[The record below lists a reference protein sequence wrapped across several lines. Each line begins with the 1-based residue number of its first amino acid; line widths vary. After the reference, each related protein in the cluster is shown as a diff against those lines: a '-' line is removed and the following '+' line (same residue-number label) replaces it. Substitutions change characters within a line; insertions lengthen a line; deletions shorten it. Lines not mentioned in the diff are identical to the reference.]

1 MIQNRSLIAY
11 SWVWLDQWSSIWALI
26 SPIGFHP
33 ARIYRSG
40 HPIHPPGLNSRR
52 GQGHKRL
59 KQLYYRSI
67 GKNQLEREKKWAA
80 EAEEGGTELAHREST
95 SERTEKMYGS
105 VADTSPPTQTPTL
118 VGSLS
123 PPKTRPLMSTTRYLM
138 WMCWWSHD
146 PFSLLGSML
155 TASVFDSLNWIFF
168 SLLNRC
174 TVFLYLWLRRLFSLV
189 NLLNWVFCIITFHHC
204 WCANFYRVKWDSCF
218 GWRCFWWVLVFVNFP
233 FFHFMLSAIVGARD
247 SVPRR
252 VGHF

>member
-1 MIQNRSLIAY
+1 MGLIGSVVIHLGPHQPNRL
-11 SWVWLDQWSSIWALI
+11 SSCQDLQKRTPDP
-26 SPIGFHP
+26 SSRPKQP
-33 ARIYRSG
+33 PRARAQKIETAILQVHWEEPVG
-40 HPIHPPGLNSRR
+40 
-52 GQGHKRL
+52 KR
-59 KQLYYRSI
+59 
-67 GKNQLEREKKWAA
+67 KKWAA

-189 NLLNWVFCIITFHHC
+189 NLLNWVFLHYYVSSLLMC
-204 WCANFYRVKWDSCF
+204 
-218 GWRCFWWVLVFVNFP
+218 
-233 FFHFMLSAIVGARD
+233 
-247 SVPRR
+247 
-252 VGHF
+252 